1 MSDSTKKFDETFEV
15 RLTPGRAGLDPNA
28 PDWELWEVKG
38 DQTETACDNLTLA
51 EANELAAMWSR
62 KRDEAEAEDH

>member
-28 PDWELWEVKG
+28 PD
-38 DQTETACDNLTLA
+38 
-51 EANELAAMWSR
+51 
-62 KRDEAEAEDH
+62 